1 MLFYPMF
8 NYNKERDNMNNPKKE
23 VWLIIEN
30 HDYSNVSSSYR
41 VAKVAYSLDDAVA
54 FKVSIEQLN
63 ESSNESYFIATDSDT
78 TMNTVISL
86 HNQKVAN
93 DNK

>member
-1 MLFYPMF
+1 MF
-8 NYNKERDNMNNPKKE
+8 NNTGESQMFNKKKKE
-23 VWLIIEN
+23 VWLIIEK

-54 FKVSIEQLN
+54 FKVSLEELN
-63 ESSNESYFIATDSDT
+63 ESSNESYFIATDTST
-78 TMNTVISL
+78 TMSKVISL
-86 HNQKVAN
+86 HNEKVAN